1 MANQEFIEMSK
12 PKEVFTIKAKPRPK
26 LEDLQK
32 IEKPGNIEKKIG
44 KKKIEKVEKVN
55 AEKVNLSGMPETQR
69 VSKQKESKKKS
80 KKASDSEELEY
91 KKESTL
97 IITEKP
103 QAAMKIA
110 YALADNVPSQKKV
123 GQVSYYEFTKDGK
136 KVIVGCAVGHL
147 FTLDEI
153 GKKKWPNFD
162 LEWIPSSNKKGSEFT
177 KRYLDVLKQLSKRA
191 GNFIVA
197 TDYDIE
203 GELIGLNVIRFICG
217 QKDAKR
223 MKFSALT
230 KEDINEAYSNPQ
242 PTINWGHAY
251 AGETRHYL
259 DWMYGINLS
268 RALMTAIKKVG
279 SFRIMSIGRVQG
291 PAIAM
296 IVKKEKEIQAFKSEP
311 YWQVSLLVKN
321 SSEFIVKYA
330 KNITNKDELK
340 AFLALKGGKG
350 EAATEKKNEK
360 LSPLHPFDLT
370 TLQVEAYKLFGITPT
385 KTLQL
390 AQQLYLAGFISYPRT
405 SSQKL
410 PASINYTRILKRL
423 PQEFSRF
430 TKRKVPVEGSKSD
443 SAHPSIYPTG
453 ETPDELE
460 TDSARLYNL
469 IVKRFVSCFC
479 EDALLENKIIK
490 VTVDEK
496 TFSTKGIRI
505 LENGWLNVYDYKIE
519 ERVLPDVNG
528 LITVRGVN
536 VEEKETQ
543 PPHRYSEASL
553 VSELSRKNLGT
564 KSTRAAIIETLFKR
578 GYAADRQIR
587 ATPLGITVTDAL
599 MKNCP
604 SILDEN
610 LTRKFEEEMDEIQ
623 NSKKGEDEQ
632 KKILNEAKKVL
643 TEIAE
648 TFAKNEMEI
657 GKEIIAAQSQIRQEE
672 KEAAKITPCTKC
684 QKGFLVI
691 RRNKQGKQF
700 LACNAYPEC
709 KTTFS
714 LPPYGLIKKT
724 DKMCECNWPIL
735 ITIRKGKRPWEF
747 CANPNCPRRQNQISS
762 RFSQSKENQGEKA
775 VGENEENSGSK
786 E

>member
-1 MANQEFIEMSK
+1 MADAEFIEMSE
-12 PKEVFTIKAKPRPK
+12 PKEVVTIKTRPRPRI
-26 LEDLQK
+26 EDLEK
-32 IEKPGNIEKKIG
+32 IESPGKLPEKVSRKTS
-44 KKKIEKVEKVN
+44 KKKVEK
-55 AEKVNLSGMPETQR
+55 EEGPK
-69 VSKQKESKKKS
+69 KESKRKSSKAGAKKS
-80 KKASDSEELEY
+80 EDDEGIQY
-91 KKESTL
+91 KKDATL

-110 YALADNVPSQKKV
+110 YALSDSVPSQRKV

-136 KVIVGCAVGHL
+136 KIIVGCAVGHL
-147 FTLDEI
+147 FTLDEV

-177 KRYLDVLKQLSKRA
+177 KRYLDVLKALSKRA

-203 GELIGLNVIRFICG
+203 GEVIGLNVIRFICG

-230 KEDINEAYSNPQ
+230 KEDINEAYSNLQ

-268 RALMTAIKKVG
+268 RALMTAIKKAG

-296 IVKKEKEIQAFKSEP
+296 IVKKEKEILAFKPEP

-321 SSEFIVKYA
+321 SSEFIVRYPR
-330 KNITNKDELK
+330 NITNKEELK
-340 AFLALKGGKG
+340 AFLALKGKKG
-350 EAATEKKNEK
+350 EAVTEKKEEK

-370 TLQVEAYKLFGITPT
+370 TLQVEAYRLFGITPT
-385 KTLQL
+385 KTLQI

-423 PQEFSRF
+423 PGEFSKF
-430 TKRKVPVEGSKSD
+430 AKRKTPIEGAKSD
-443 SAHPSIYPTG
+443 PAHPSIYPTG

-469 IVKRFVSCFC
+469 IVKRFVACFC
-479 EDALLENKIIK
+479 EDALLESKTIK
-490 VTVDEK
+490 VIVEEK
-496 TFSTKGIRI
+496 TFSTKGVRI
-505 LENGWLNVYDYKIE
+505 LDKGWLNVYDHKIE
-519 ERVLPDVNG
+519 EKVVPDVNG
-528 LITVRGVN
+528 SITVKEVN

-553 VSELSRKNLGT
+553 VSELAKRNLGT
-564 KSTRAAIIETLFKR
+564 KATRAAIIETLFKR

-623 NSKKGEDEQ
+623 NSKRGEEEQ
-632 KKILNEAKKVL
+632 KKILGEAKKVL
-643 TEIAE
+643 TEIAT
-648 TFAKNEMEI
+648 TFTKNEMEI
-657 GKEIIAAQSQIRQEE
+657 GKEIIAAQSQIRAEE

-684 QKGFLVI
+684 EKGFLVI

-700 LACNAYPEC
+700 LACNAYPDC

-724 DKMCECNWPIL
+724 DKVCECKWPIL
-735 ITIRKGKRPWEF
+735 MTIRKGKRPWEF

-762 RFSQSKENQGEKA
+762 KFSQQSTPMKEAEEK
-775 VGENEENSGSK
+775 EES
-786 E
+786 EEQTE